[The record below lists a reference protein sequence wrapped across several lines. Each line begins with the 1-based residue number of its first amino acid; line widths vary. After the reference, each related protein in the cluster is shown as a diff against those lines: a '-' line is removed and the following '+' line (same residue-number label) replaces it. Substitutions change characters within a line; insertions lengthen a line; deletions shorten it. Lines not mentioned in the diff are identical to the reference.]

1 LNIQTE
7 RLENHTARIT
17 VEVDAAQLEQAKQK
31 AATKLSKRV
40 NIPGFRKGK
49 VPYRILLNYVGEAA
63 ILEES
68 VELLGNQI
76 YPEALGQSDLEPYG
90 PGVLEDFKIDPAP
103 QFSFVLPLA
112 PTVDLGDYRAVRV
125 DYEVKDVTDDDV
137 ERALKSIQEQH
148 AVVEESHET
157 VSLGNRLVIDI
168 HSHYVGEA
176 KADAAESE
184 EDAEEP
190 ADEEAPEHT
199 HEDDEEFVHQHDM
212 PVLLEELSE
221 PMPGFSEALVGA
233 VVGEQ
238 REFELTF
245 PDDEEKFDSDAG
257 RTVKFNVVV
266 KKIES
271 VTLPELNDDLAA
283 RVTASEETPLTLLEL
298 RVRVRENLQR
308 MQDDRLRSDYAQRSL
323 DKMVEAA
330 TIAYPE
336 AMVADQV
343 DMFLN
348 QLDQNLR
355 QQGLTLEDYKTIYK
369 KSNDDLY
376 ADYRES
382 SARTVERQLV
392 LREIMLAEG
401 IMISEQSI
409 DAEIERVLEQFDE
422 ARRDGVR
429 QLFNEQSMRDSVRND
444 LVRDRVLDRIVAIAK
459 GEALEPASSGLPE
472 PDAEAAEVEASADV
486 EESESDEDVQLE
498 VSEEESTSSSEE
510 DQDKGE
516 SA

>member
-1 LNIQTE
+1 MNIQTE

-17 VEVDAAQLEQAKQK
+17 VEVDAAQFEQAKQK
-31 AATKLSKRV
+31 AATKLSKQV
-40 NIPGFRKGK
+40 SIPGFRKGK

-76 YPEALGQSDLEPYG
+76 YPEALRQSDLDPYG
-90 PGVLEDFKIDPAP
+90 PGVLEDFKVDPVP

-112 PTVDLGDYRAVRV
+112 PTIDLGDYRAVRV
-125 DYEVKDVTDDDV
+125 AYEAKEVTDEDV

-148 AVVEESHET
+148 AVVEESHQT

-168 HSHYVGEA
+168 HSHYVGD
-176 KADAAESE
+176 ADSDANESE
-184 EDAEEP
+184 EGSEDEADAE
-190 ADEEAPEHT
+190 AHEHE
-199 HEDDEEFVHQHDM
+199 HQQDEEFVHQHDM

-233 VVGEQ
+233 AIGEQ

-245 PDDEEKFDSDAG
+245 PDDEEKFESDAG

-283 RVTASEETPLTLLEL
+283 RVTADEETPLTLLEL
-298 RVRVRENLQR
+298 RIRVRENLQR
-308 MQDDRLRSDYAQRSL
+308 MQDDRLRSDYAQRVL
-323 DKMVEAA
+323 DEMVEVA

-369 KSNDDLY
+369 KSNEDLY
-376 ADYRES
+376 ADYRDS

-392 LREIMLAEG
+392 LREIMLAED
-401 IMISEQSI
+401 IMISEEHI
-409 DAEIERVLEQFDE
+409 DAEIERVLEQFD
-422 ARRDGVR
+422 ADRRDGVR
-429 QLFNEQSMRDSVRND
+429 QLFNDSSMRDSVRND

-459 GEALEPASSGLPE
+459 GQAPE
-472 PDAEAAEVEASADV
+472 LDAQLDAEADEASTEVES
-486 EESESDEDVQLE
+486 SESDEDVQVE
-498 VSEEESTSSSEE
+498 VSEDEAASSSEE
-510 DQDKGE
+510 AEDKGE

>member
-1 LNIQTE
+1 MNIQTE

-17 VEVDAAQLEQAKQK
+17 VEVDAAQFEQAKQK

-40 NIPGFRKGK
+40 SIPGFRKGK

-76 YPEALGQSDLEPYG
+76 YPEALRQSDLDPYG
-90 PGVLEDFKIDPAP
+90 PGVLEDFKVDPAP

-112 PTVDLGDYRAVRV
+112 PTIDLGDYRAVRV
-125 DYEVKDVTDDDV
+125 EYEAKEVTDEDV

-148 AVVEESHET
+148 AVVEESHQT

-168 HSHYVGEA
+168 HSHYVGD
-176 KADAAESE
+176 ADSDANESE
-184 EDAEEP
+184 EGSEDEADAE
-190 ADEEAPEHT
+190 AHEHE
-199 HEDDEEFVHQHDM
+199 HQQDEEFVHQHDM

-233 VVGEQ
+233 AIGEQ

-245 PDDEEKFDSDAG
+245 PDDEEKFESDAG

-283 RVTASEETPLTLLEL
+283 RVTASEEKPLTLLEL
-298 RVRVRENLQR
+298 RIRVRENLQR
-308 MQDDRLRSDYAQRSL
+308 MQDDRLRSDYAQRVL
-323 DKMVEAA
+323 DEMVEVA

-369 KSNDDLY
+369 KSNEDLY
-376 ADYRES
+376 ADYRDS

-401 IMISEQSI
+401 ILISEEHI

-422 ARRDGVR
+422 DRRDGVR
-429 QLFNEQSMRDSVRND
+429 QLFNDSSMRDSVRND

-459 GEALEPASSGLPE
+459 GEAPAL
-472 PDAEAAEVEASADV
+472 DAQPAAGAVEASADV
-486 EESESDEDVQLE
+486 ESSESDEDVQVE
-498 VSEEESTSSSEE
+498 VSEDEAASSSEE
-510 DQDKGE
+510 AEDKGE